1 MTRILQ
7 LIKGLDRGGAER
19 LLVDA
24 LRFRDAAAFDYEVAY
39 LLRGSDAMVPA
50 IEALGVPIHCLE
62 GGLDPGWVARLRRLL
77 DARAID
83 LVHVHSPF
91 AGIGARLVGRGSRRP
106 RIVYTEHNGWESYHR
121 ATRWGNLLTFS
132 RNDFVF
138 AVSEHVRG
146 SIRLPSPLS
155 GWRMPRVDTL
165 YHGIDRQAIALQAV
179 DEGVREALGIA
190 ANAPVVGC
198 VANFRPQKAHDD
210 LLKAALLIRESVPAF
225 RLVLVGG
232 GPLENA
238 VRSAVHRMGLD
249 TTVVFTGARA
259 DVPRIVT
266 CFDVFVLS
274 SRMEGLS
281 IALIEAMSLG
291 KPAVVTDAGGLPEAI
306 PDGGGIVVPA
316 GNPRALADGVTR
328 LLLDPQLRGQM
339 GDVARAWSSEFDIR
353 KTVRRIEGVYAE
365 LLA

>member
-19 LLVDA
+19 LVVDA
-24 LRFRDAAAFDYEVAY
+24 LRFRDASAFDYEVAY
-39 LLRGSDAMVPA
+39 LLRGSDAMVPT
-50 IEALGVPIHCLE
+50 IEALGIPIHCLR
-62 GGLDPGWVARLRRLL
+62 GGLDGAWVGRLRRLV
-77 DARAID
+77 DTRGID

-91 AGIGARLVGRGSRRP
+91 AGIGARLLRPRSHRP
-106 RIVYTEHNGWESYHR
+106 RIVYTEHNGWESYHP

-138 AVSEHVRG
+138 AVSEHVRR
-146 SIRLPSPLS
+146 SIRVPPVLSRRPL
-155 GWRMPRVDTL
+155 PRVVTL
-165 YHGIDRQAIALQAV
+165 YHGIDREAIAMQA
-179 DEGVREALGIA
+179 DGDGVREGLGIA
-190 ANAPVVGC
+190 TDAPVVGC
-198 VANFRPQKAHDD
+198 VANFRPHKAHGD
-210 LLKAALLIRESVPAF
+210 LLKATLRIRDAVPDV

-232 GPLENA
+232 GPLEHA
-238 VRSAVHRMGLD
+238 IRSAVHRMGLD

-259 DVPRIVT
+259 DVPTIVS

-306 PDGGGIVVPA
+306 PSGGGVVVPA
-316 GNPRALADGVTR
+316 GEPQALADGVIR
-328 LLLDPQLRGQM
+328 LLRDPELRGRM
-339 GDVARAWSSEFDIR
+339 GEVARVWSSEFDIR
-353 KTVRRIEGVYAE
+353 RAVRRIEGVYAE
-365 LLA
+365 LLT